1 MWINFNLF
9 RTKKKIFG
17 ILRVKKPQICFHF
30 RAEVEWQKWN
40 IWSNT
45 VVMCTND
52 EVDFLIFLASY
63 LVLNLPLFV

>member
-9 RTKKKIFG
+9 KKKKKIFD
-17 ILRVKKPQICFHF
+17 ILCVKKHQICFHF
-30 RAEVEWQKWN
+30 RAEVLN
-40 IWSNT
+40 IWRTT